1 MSNENNQKKQG
12 MSRTLLLILHCW
24 KGKPLNDV
32 APVVFEHVGDKRKLV
47 IFKLPDNFDV
57 ALPANLW
64 GPTLAEIRNKYVAAL
79 ALDEKD
85 RLDLK
90 VL

>member
-1 MSNENNQKKQG
+1 MVNENNQGK
-12 MSRTLLLILHCW
+12 SRTLLLILHCW
-24 KGKPLNDV
+24 KGKQLNDV
-32 APVVFEHVGDKRKLV
+32 APIVFEHIGDKRKLV
-47 IFKLPDNFDV
+47 IFKLPDFFDT
-57 ALPANLW
+57 ALPANMW
-64 GPTLAEIRNKYVAAL
+64 GQTLATIRNKYVAAL